1 MHADL
6 DDGIMEIDSIAIKK
20 TNLKK
25 RQRERAEGTSGTKS
39 NVSTLTLKISQKE
52 KREKGVK
59 NVFVQL
65 WLETSGPCR
74 WLSW

>member
-25 RQRERAEGTSGTKS
+25 RESERE
-39 NVSTLTLKISQKE
+39 LKGLLGQ
-52 KREKGVK
+52 
-59 NVFVQL
+59 NQMYQH
-65 WLETSGPCR
+65 
-74 WLSW
+74 